1 MSGGPFISEIHYDN
15 AGADVGE
22 FVEIC
27 APAGTDMST
36 YTLVLYNG
44 SNGNTYDTEAMPASC
59 GSAGGKDFYI
69 ISFPSNGIQ
78 NGAPDG
84 MALVNGATVCEFIS
98 YEGSFTANNGPASGM
113 TSTDIIVDQQPAPAS
128 GLTLQV
134 DSAGGTW
141 EGPVGETPC
150 APICF
155 LEGTK
160 VLTDKGYKNIEA
172 LKENDLVQGQD
183 NKLHPVKWIGVQAI
197 DPNAHVHPYSVLPI
211 KIKVNALGE
220 NVPSNDL
227 FLSPNHA
234 LCIDDLLINAGAL
247 VNNLNI
253 QNTFSLEPFKYYH
266 IELDTHELLIIE
278 NTLTESYLPQNDKR
292 SDFDNGKEIENGK
305 VLLFPLSLPRIS
317 SIVKVPSSI
326 KNNILSRAE
335 EKIQKTA

>member
-15 AGADVGE
+15 AGGDVGE

-27 APAGTDMST
+27 APAGTDISAF
-36 YTLVLYNG
+36 TLVLYNG
-44 SNGNTYDTEAMPASC
+44 ANGNFYDSEAMPAAPC
-59 GSAGGKDFYI
+59 GTSGGKDFYV
-69 ISFPSNGIQ
+69 ISISGIQ

-84 MALVNGATVCEFIS
+84 MALVNNATSTVCEFIS
-98 YEGSFTANNGPASGM
+98 YEGSFTANDGPAAGTM
-113 TSTDIIVDQQPAPAS
+113 STDIGVSES
-128 GLTLQV
+128 GSTPVGESLQLG
-134 DSAGGTW
+134 AMGW
-141 EGPVGETPC
+141 EGPQAETPC

-183 NKLHPVKWIGVQAI
+183 NKLHPVKWIGVQTI

-211 KIKVNALGE
+211 KIKANALGE

-247 VNNLNI
+247 VNNVNI
-253 QNTFSLEPFKYYH
+253 QNTYSLEPFKYYH
-266 IELDTHELLIIE
+266 IELESHELVITE
-278 NTLTESYLPQNDKR
+278 NTFTESYLPQNDKR